1 MTNKQ
6 EDDLKKEIEDKAI
19 QITYPLAYK
28 KGQEDERKRILEI
41 INKWKNSILKD
52 DGEYIFS
59 EDTPHDEVLK
69 DIFIEDCIDLKQQ
82 IKEKRKNDFK

>member
-28 KGQEDERKRILEI
+28 KGQEDERKRIEEI
-41 INKWKNSILKD
+41 WNCWINENSNFYSENYKILNKL
-52 DGEYIFS
+52 I
-59 EDTPHDEVLK
+59 
-69 DIFIEDCIDLKQQ
+69 QQ
-82 IKEKRKNDFK
+82 IKEKK